1 MKLLCITDL
10 HNNRTALER
19 ILAATADLT
28 VEMILLGGDI
38 TNFGSPDDAEVLVR
52 DAQDTGATVLA
63 VAGNCD
69 SAGIDRRLA
78 ELGVSLAG
86 RGVIHGE
93 IGLHGI
99 SAIPPWRSGMYQFTE
114 EELAEVLSTGYAQLG
129 EMEHH
134 VVLSHVPPCD
144 GRLDRTRLF
153 FHAGSTAL
161 RDFID
166 ATRPV
171 LVVCGHVHECRG
183 TEQIGRT
190 TVVNCGPATNGC
202 YVVAEVGNEVNV
214 ELCRA

>member
-10 HNNRTALER
+10 HNNRTAMER
-19 ILAATADLT
+19 ILAATADLA
-28 VEMILLGGDI
+28 VEMILLGGDL

-52 DAQDTGATVLA
+52 DAQATGATVLA

-69 SAGIDRRLA
+69 SAEIDRRLV

-93 IGLHGI
+93 IGLNGV
-99 SAIPPWRSGMYQFTE
+99 SAIPPWRSDMYQFTE
-114 EELAEVLSTGYAQLG
+114 EELAEVLNAGYAQLG

-134 VVLSHVPPCD
+134 VVLSHVPPRD
-144 GRLDRTRLF
+144 GRLDRTHLF

-161 RDFID
+161 RDFVD
-166 ATRPV
+166 ATRPA

-183 TEQIGRT
+183 VEQIDGT
-190 TVVNCGPATNGC
+190 TVVNCGPGTNG
-202 YVVAEVGNEVNV
+202 YYAVAEVGNEVNV